1 VSLDGH
7 KEDQMSKIGAPLALK
22 HGDEILAASVA
33 VCLCLL
39 GQSMIDSLTG
49 NLLVAST
56 LVQDPVRSSSV
67 CLLVHHDGDG
77 AIGVMLN
84 RPLTPNPDALLAMLG
99 KEPASSDNNRLPKP
113 ESNQTHVLGTV
124 HFGGPLSGPVVAI
137 HSMSKFAEAETGP
150 GIYVAAQK
158 HHLEGLVSQPS
169 GPLRIIVGHLG
180 WKEGELQQELDD
192 GLWHLVPATPE
203 VVFSNDREMWSR
215 LIHRS
220 TARSV
225 ATWIGTPDNPSAW
238 EVN

>member
-1 VSLDGH
+1 
-7 KEDQMSKIGAPLALK
+7 
-22 HGDEILAASVA
+22 
-33 VCLCLL
+33 
-39 GQSMIDSLTG
+39 MIDSLAG

-56 LVQDPVRSSSV
+56 LVQDPVRSNSV

-84 RPLTPNPDALLAMLG
+84 RPLAPNPDTLLAMLG
-99 KEPASSDNNRLPKP
+99 KNSELGKDSDSLEKNRLPKV
-113 ESNQTHVLGTV
+113 ESPLPNGMGTV

-137 HSMSKFAEAETGP
+137 HSVSQYAEAETGP

-158 HHLEGLVSQPS
+158 HHLEGPVSQRN
-169 GPLRIIVGHLG
+169 GPMRHIVGHLG

-192 GLWHLVPATPE
+192 GLWHVVPATAE
-203 VVFSNDREMWSR
+203 VVFSNDREMWPR

-225 ATWIGTPDNPSAW
+225 ATWIGTSDNPNAW

>member
-1 VSLDGH
+1 
-7 KEDQMSKIGAPLALK
+7 
-22 HGDEILAASVA
+22 
-33 VCLCLL
+33 
-39 GQSMIDSLTG
+39 MIDSLAG

-56 LVQDPVRSSSV
+56 LVQDPVRSNSV

-84 RPLTPNPDALLAMLG
+84 RPLAPNPDALLAMLG
-99 KEPASSDNNRLPKP
+99 KDSDSSEKNRLPKP
-113 ESNQTHVLGTV
+113 APPLPNGMGTV

-137 HSMSKFAEAETGP
+137 HSASQFAEAETGP

-158 HHLEGLVSQPS
+158 HHLEGLVSQPN
-169 GPLRIIVGHLG
+169 GPMRLIVGHLG

-192 GLWHLVPATPE
+192 GLWHVVPATAE
-203 VVFSNDREMWSR
+203 VVFSNDREMWPR

-225 ATWIGTPDNPSAW
+225 ASWMGTSDNPNAW